1 MSGSLRQKTRGVWE
15 LRFDGGRDPLTGRRR
30 QISRSVR
37 GSKREAQQV
46 LNSLVA
52 EADAGGFIGT
62 STTFEQLCIQWLA
75 LAENDLSPTTLRRYK
90 NLLSKRI
97 LPALGSRRINS
108 IRTVDLDRL
117 YLGLSNDVG
126 LAPATVRQA
135 HAVIRRA
142 FRQAVRWGWV
152 ATNPATNA
160 TPPRL
165 VRADLSPPNVDQVGK
180 LLQQASADDP
190 DLGRFLHVAASTGA
204 RRGEICALR
213 WRNLDAKLKTLTI
226 ERSIIEI
233 PGGIA
238 EKDTKNHANRRMAL
252 DPGTLTVL
260 EEQRR
265 DALKR
270 AAQSSAKLTD
280 ESFIFSR
287 EPDGLIPW
295 IPGNVT
301 RRFQSLRRALGYDS
315 MRLHDLRHFTATRLM
330 AAGVPVR
337 TVSGRL
343 GHANPSTTL
352 SVYSHF
358 VAASDQ
364 VAASVMG
371 DLLSPSSK
379 ITKQK
384 AGTNSV
390 SRSRK

>member
-1 MSGSLRQKTRGVWE
+1 MSGSLRQKTKGVWE
-15 LRFDGGRDPLTGRRR
+15 VRFDGGRDPLTGRRR

-37 GSKREAQQV
+37 GSKRDAQQV
-46 LNSLVA
+46 MNALVA

-97 LPALGSRRINS
+97 LPALGSRRVNS

-142 FRQAVRWGWV
+142 FRQAVRWGWI

-165 VRADLSPPNVDQVGK
+165 VRVDLSPPNVDQVGK
-180 LLQQASADDP
+180 LLQQASTDDP

-213 WRNLDAKLKTLTI
+213 WRNLDAKLNTLTI

-252 DPGTLTVL
+252 DPGTLNVL

-270 AAQSSAKLTD
+270 AAQSGAKLTD

-379 ITKQK
+379 VTKQK

>member
-1 MSGSLRQKTRGVWE
+1 MSGSLRQKTKGVWE
-15 LRFDGGRDPLTGRRR
+15 VRFDGGRDPLTGRRR

-37 GSKREAQQV
+37 GSKRDAQQV
-46 LNSLVA
+46 MNALVA

-97 LPALGSRRINS
+97 LPALGSRRVNS

-142 FRQAVRWGWV
+142 FRQAVRWGWI

-180 LLQQASADDP
+180 LLQQASTDDP

-213 WRNLDAKLKTLTI
+213 WRNLDAKLNTLTI

-252 DPGTLTVL
+252 DPGTLSVL

-270 AAQSSAKLTD
+270 AAQSGAKLTD
-280 ESFIFSR
+280 EWR
-287 EPDGLIPW
+287 CC
-295 IPGNVT
+295 
-301 RRFQSLRRALGYDS
+301 R
-315 MRLHDLRHFTATRLM
+315 
-330 AAGVPVR
+330 
-337 TVSGRL
+337 
-343 GHANPSTTL
+343 
-352 SVYSHF
+352 
-358 VAASDQ
+358 
-364 VAASVMG
+364 
-371 DLLSPSSK
+371 SS
-379 ITKQK
+379 
-384 AGTNSV
+384 
-390 SRSRK
+390 

>member
-1 MSGSLRQKTRGVWE
+1 MSGSLRQKTKGVWE
-15 LRFDGGRDPLTGRRR
+15 VRFDGGRDPLTGRRR

-37 GSKREAQQV
+37 GSKRDAQQV
-46 LNSLVA
+46 MNALVA

-97 LPALGSRRINS
+97 LPALGSRRVNS

-142 FRQAVRWGWV
+142 FRQAVRWGWI

-180 LLQQASADDP
+180 LLQQASTDAP

-213 WRNLDAKLKTLTI
+213 WRNLDAKLNTLTI

-252 DPGTLTVL
+252 DPGTLSVL

-270 AAQSSAKLTD
+270 AAQSGAKLTD

-287 EPDGLIPW
+287 APDGLIPW

-379 ITKQK
+379 VTKQR

>member
-1 MSGSLRQKTRGVWE
+1 MSGSLRQKTKGVWE
-15 LRFDGGRDPLTGRRR
+15 VRFDGGRDPLTGRRR

-37 GSKREAQQV
+37 GSKRDAQQV
-46 LNSLVA
+46 MNALVA

-97 LPALGSRRINS
+97 LPALGSRRVNS

-142 FRQAVRWGWV
+142 FRQAVRWGWI
-152 ATNPATNA
+152 ASNPATNA

-180 LLQQASADDP
+180 LLQQASTDDP

-213 WRNLDAKLKTLTI
+213 WRNLDAKLNTLTI

-252 DPGTLTVL
+252 DPGTLSVL

-270 AAQSSAKLTD
+270 AAQSGAKLTD

-287 EPDGLIPW
+287 EPDGLMPW

-379 ITKQK
+379 ATKQK

>member
-15 LRFDGGRDPLTGRRR
+15 VRFDGGRDPLTGRRR

-37 GSKREAQQV
+37 GSKRDAQQV
-46 LNSLVA
+46 MNALVA

-142 FRQAVRWGWV
+142 FRQAVRWGWI

-180 LLQQASADDP
+180 LLQQASTDDP

-213 WRNLDAKLKTLTI
+213 WRNLDAKLNTLTI

-252 DPGTLTVL
+252 DPGTLSVL

-270 AAQSSAKLTD
+270 AAQSGAKLTD

-379 ITKQK
+379 VTKQK

>member
-15 LRFDGGRDPLTGRRR
+15 VRFDGGRDPLTGRRR

-37 GSKREAQQV
+37 GSKRDAQQV
-46 LNSLVA
+46 MNALVA

-97 LPALGSRRINS
+97 LPALGSRRVNS

-142 FRQAVRWGWV
+142 FRQAVRWGWI

-180 LLQQASADDP
+180 LLQQASTDDP

-213 WRNLDAKLKTLTI
+213 WRNLDAKLNTLTI

-252 DPGTLTVL
+252 DPGTLSVL

-270 AAQSSAKLTD
+270 AAQSGAKLTD

-384 AGTNSV
+384 AATNSV

>member
-1 MSGSLRQKTRGVWE
+1 MSGSLRQKTKGVWE
-15 LRFDGGRDPLTGRRR
+15 VRFDGGRDPLTGRRR

-37 GSKREAQQV
+37 GSRRDAQQV
-46 LNSLVA
+46 MNALVA

-97 LPALGSRRINS
+97 LPALGSRRVNS

-142 FRQAVRWGWV
+142 FRQAVRWGWI

-180 LLQQASADDP
+180 LLQQASTDDP

-233 PGGIA
+233 PGGIT

-252 DPGTLTVL
+252 DPGTLSVL

-301 RRFQSLRRALGYDS
+301 KRFQSLRRALGYDS

-379 ITKQK
+379 DTKQK

>member
-15 LRFDGGRDPLTGRRR
+15 VRFDGGRDPLTGRRR

-37 GSKREAQQV
+37 GSKRDAQQV
-46 LNSLVA
+46 MNALVA

-142 FRQAVRWGWV
+142 FRQAVRWGWI

-180 LLQQASADDP
+180 LLQQASTDDP

-252 DPGTLTVL
+252 DPGTLSVL

-270 AAQSSAKLTD
+270 AAQSGAKLTD

-379 ITKQK
+379 VTKQK

>member
-1 MSGSLRQKTRGVWE
+1 MSGSLLQKTKGVWE
-15 LRFDGGRDPLTGRRR
+15 VRFDGGRDPLTGRRR

-37 GSKREAQQV
+37 GSKRDAQQV
-46 LNSLVA
+46 MNALVA

-97 LPALGSRRINS
+97 LPALGSRRVNS

-142 FRQAVRWGWV
+142 FRQAVRWGWI
-152 ATNPATNA
+152 ATNPATTA

-180 LLQQASADDP
+180 LLQQASTDDP

-213 WRNLDAKLKTLTI
+213 WRNLDAKLNTLTI

-252 DPGTLTVL
+252 DPGTLSVL

-270 AAQSSAKLTD
+270 AAQSGAKLTD

-379 ITKQK
+379 VTKQK

>member
-1 MSGSLRQKTRGVWE
+1 MSGSLRQKTKGVWE
-15 LRFDGGRDPLTGRRR
+15 VRFDGGRDPLTGRRR

-37 GSKREAQQV
+37 GSKRDAQQV
-46 LNSLVA
+46 MNALVA

-97 LPALGSRRINS
+97 LPALGSRRVNS

-142 FRQAVRWGWV
+142 FRQAVRWGWI
-152 ATNPATNA
+152 ASNPATNA

-180 LLQQASADDP
+180 LLQQASTDDP

-213 WRNLDAKLKTLTI
+213 WRNLDAKLNTLTI

-252 DPGTLTVL
+252 DPGTLSVL

-270 AAQSSAKLTD
+270 AAQSGAKLTD

-287 EPDGLIPW
+287 EPDGLMPW

-379 ITKQK
+379 VTKQK

>member
-1 MSGSLRQKTRGVWE
+1 MN
-15 LRFDGGRDPLTGRRR
+15 
-30 QISRSVR
+30 
-37 GSKREAQQV
+37 A
-46 LNSLVA
+46 LVA

-97 LPALGSRRINS
+97 LPALGSRRVNS

-142 FRQAVRWGWV
+142 FRQAVRWGWI

-180 LLQQASADDP
+180 LLQQASTDDP

-213 WRNLDAKLKTLTI
+213 WRNLDAKLNTLTI

-252 DPGTLTVL
+252 DPGTLSVL

-270 AAQSSAKLTD
+270 AAQSGAKLTD

-287 EPDGLIPW
+287 EPDGLMPW

-379 ITKQK
+379 VTKQK

>member
-1 MSGSLRQKTRGVWE
+1 MWE
-15 LRFDGGRDPLTGRRR
+15 VRFDGGRDPLTGRRR

-37 GSKREAQQV
+37 GSKRDAQQV
-46 LNSLVA
+46 MNALVA

-97 LPALGSRRINS
+97 LPALGSRRVNS

-142 FRQAVRWGWV
+142 FRQAVRWGWI

-180 LLQQASADDP
+180 LLQQASTDDP

-213 WRNLDAKLKTLTI
+213 WRNLDAKLNTLTI

-252 DPGTLTVL
+252 DPGTLSVL

-270 AAQSSAKLTD
+270 AAQSGAKLTD

-287 EPDGLIPW
+287 EPDGLMPW

-379 ITKQK
+379 VTKQK

>member
-1 MSGSLRQKTRGVWE
+1 MSGSLRQKTKGVWE
-15 LRFDGGRDPLTGRRR
+15 VRFDGGRDPLTGRRR

-37 GSKREAQQV
+37 GSKRDAQQV
-46 LNSLVA
+46 MNALVA

-97 LPALGSRRINS
+97 LPALGSRRVNS

-142 FRQAVRWGWV
+142 FRQAVRWGWI
-152 ATNPATNA
+152 ASNPATNA

-180 LLQQASADDP
+180 LLQQASTDDP

-213 WRNLDAKLKTLTI
+213 WRNLDAKLNTLTI

-252 DPGTLTVL
+252 DPGTLSVL

-270 AAQSSAKLTD
+270 AAQSGAKLTD

-379 ITKQK
+379 VTKQ
-384 AGTNSV
+384 
-390 SRSRK
+390 

>member
-1 MSGSLRQKTRGVWE
+1 MSGSLRQKTKGVWE
-15 LRFDGGRDPLTGRRR
+15 VRFDGGRDPLTGRRR

-37 GSKREAQQV
+37 GSKRDAQQV
-46 LNSLVA
+46 MNALVA

-97 LPALGSRRINS
+97 LPALGSRRVNS

-142 FRQAVRWGWV
+142 FRQAVRWGWI

-180 LLQQASADDP
+180 LLQQASTDDP

-213 WRNLDAKLKTLTI
+213 WRNLDAKLNTLTI

-252 DPGTLTVL
+252 DPGTLSVL

-270 AAQSSAKLTD
+270 AAQSGAKLTD

-287 EPDGLIPW
+287 EPDGLMPW

-379 ITKQK
+379 VTKQK

>member
-1 MSGSLRQKTRGVWE
+1 MSGSLRQKTKGVWE
-15 LRFDGGRDPLTGRRR
+15 VRFDGGRDPLTGRRR

-37 GSKREAQQV
+37 GSKRDAQQV
-46 LNSLVA
+46 MNALVA

-97 LPALGSRRINS
+97 LPALGSRRVNS

-142 FRQAVRWGWV
+142 FRQAVRWGWI

-180 LLQQASADDP
+180 LLQQASTDDP

-213 WRNLDAKLKTLTI
+213 WRNLDAKLNTLTI

-252 DPGTLTVL
+252 DPGTLSVL
-260 EEQRR
+260 EGQRR

-270 AAQSSAKLTD
+270 AAQSGAKLTD

-379 ITKQK
+379 VTKQK

>member
-1 MSGSLRQKTRGVWE
+1 MSGSLRQKTKGVWE
-15 LRFDGGRDPLTGRRR
+15 VRFDGGRDPLTGRRR

-37 GSKREAQQV
+37 GSKRDAQQV
-46 LNSLVA
+46 MNALVA

-97 LPALGSRRINS
+97 LPALGSRRVNS

-142 FRQAVRWGWV
+142 FRQAVRWGWI

-180 LLQQASADDP
+180 LLRQASTDDP

-213 WRNLDAKLKTLTI
+213 WRNLDAKLNTLTI

-252 DPGTLTVL
+252 DPGTLSVL

-270 AAQSSAKLTD
+270 AAQSGAKLTD

-287 EPDGLIPW
+287 EPDGLMPW

-379 ITKQK
+379 VTKQK

>member
-15 LRFDGGRDPLTGRRR
+15 VRFDGGRDPLTGRRR

-37 GSKREAQQV
+37 GSKRDAQQV
-46 LNSLVA
+46 MNALVA

-97 LPALGSRRINS
+97 LPALGSRRVNS

-142 FRQAVRWGWV
+142 FRQAVRWGWI

-180 LLQQASADDP
+180 LLQQASTDDP

-213 WRNLDAKLKTLTI
+213 WRNLDAKLNTLTI

-252 DPGTLTVL
+252 DPGTLSVL

-270 AAQSSAKLTD
+270 AAQSGAKLTD

-379 ITKQK
+379 VTKQK

>member
-1 MSGSLRQKTRGVWE
+1 MSGSLRQKTKRVWE
-15 LRFDGGRDPLTGRRR
+15 VRFDGGRDPLTGRRR

-37 GSKREAQQV
+37 GSKRDAQQV
-46 LNSLVA
+46 MNALVA

-97 LPALGSRRINS
+97 LPALGSRRVNS

-142 FRQAVRWGWV
+142 FRQAVRWGWI
-152 ATNPATNA
+152 ASNPATNA

-180 LLQQASADDP
+180 LLQQASTDDP

-213 WRNLDAKLKTLTI
+213 WRNLDAKLNTLTI

-252 DPGTLTVL
+252 DPGTLSVL

-270 AAQSSAKLTD
+270 AAQSGAKLTD

-379 ITKQK
+379 VTKQK

>member
-1 MSGSLRQKTRGVWE
+1 MSGSLRQKTKGVWE
-15 LRFDGGRDPLTGRRR
+15 VRFDGGRDPLTGRRR

-37 GSKREAQQV
+37 GSKRDAQQV
-46 LNSLVA
+46 MNALVA

-97 LPALGSRRINS
+97 LPALGSRRVNS

-142 FRQAVRWGWV
+142 FRQAVRWGWI

-180 LLQQASADDP
+180 LLQQASTDDP

-213 WRNLDAKLKTLTI
+213 WRNLDAKLNTLTI

-252 DPGTLTVL
+252 DPGTLSVL

-270 AAQSSAKLTD
+270 AAQSGAKLTD

-379 ITKQK
+379 VTKQR

>member
-1 MSGSLRQKTRGVWE
+1 MSGSLRQKTKGVWE
-15 LRFDGGRDPLTGRRR
+15 VRFDGGRDPLTGRRR

-37 GSKREAQQV
+37 GSKRDAQQV
-46 LNSLVA
+46 MNALVA

-97 LPALGSRRINS
+97 LPALGSRRVNS

-142 FRQAVRWGWV
+142 FRQAVRWGWI
-152 ATNPATNA
+152 ASNPATNA

-180 LLQQASADDP
+180 LLQQASTDDP

-213 WRNLDAKLKTLTI
+213 WRNLDAKLNTLTI

-252 DPGTLTVL
+252 DPGTLSVL

-270 AAQSSAKLTD
+270 AAQSGAKLTD

-379 ITKQK
+379 VTKQK

>member
-1 MSGSLRQKTRGVWE
+1 MSGSLRQKTKGVWE
-15 LRFDGGRDPLTGRRR
+15 VRFDGGRDPLTGRRR

-37 GSKREAQQV
+37 GSKRDAQQV
-46 LNSLVA
+46 MNALVA

-75 LAENDLSPTTLRRYK
+75 LAENDLSPTTLRRYE

-97 LPALGSRRINS
+97 LPALGSRRVNS

-142 FRQAVRWGWV
+142 FRQAVRWGWI

-180 LLQQASADDP
+180 LLQQASTDDP

-213 WRNLDAKLKTLTI
+213 WRNLDAKLNTLTI

-252 DPGTLTVL
+252 DPGTLSVL

-270 AAQSSAKLTD
+270 AAQSGAKLTD

-379 ITKQK
+379 VTKQK

>member
-1 MSGSLRQKTRGVWE
+1 MSGSLRQKTKGVWE
-15 LRFDGGRDPLTGRRR
+15 VRFDGGRDPLTGRRR

-37 GSKREAQQV
+37 GSKRDAQQV
-46 LNSLVA
+46 MNALVA

-97 LPALGSRRINS
+97 LPALGSRRVNS

-142 FRQAVRWGWV
+142 FRQAVRWGWI

-180 LLQQASADDP
+180 LLQQASTDDP

-213 WRNLDAKLKTLTI
+213 WRNLDAKLNTLAI

-252 DPGTLTVL
+252 DPGTLSVL

-270 AAQSSAKLTD
+270 AAQSGAKLTD

-379 ITKQK
+379 VTKQK

-390 SRSRK
+390 SRGRK

>member
-1 MSGSLRQKTRGVWE
+1 MN
-15 LRFDGGRDPLTGRRR
+15 
-30 QISRSVR
+30 
-37 GSKREAQQV
+37 A
-46 LNSLVA
+46 LVA

-97 LPALGSRRINS
+97 LPALGSRRVNS

-142 FRQAVRWGWV
+142 FRQAVRWGWI

-180 LLQQASADDP
+180 LLRQASTDDP
-190 DLGRFLHVAASTGA
+190 GLGRFLHVAASTGA

-213 WRNLDAKLKTLTI
+213 WRNLDAKLNTLTI

-252 DPGTLTVL
+252 DPGTLSVL

-270 AAQSSAKLTD
+270 AAQSGAKLTD

-287 EPDGLIPW
+287 EPDGLMPW

-379 ITKQK
+379 VTKQK

>member
-1 MSGSLRQKTRGVWE
+1 MSGSLRQKTKGVWE
-15 LRFDGGRDPLTGRRR
+15 VRFDGGRDPLTGRRR

-37 GSKREAQQV
+37 GSKRDAQQV
-46 LNSLVA
+46 MNALVA

-97 LPALGSRRINS
+97 LPALGSRRVNS

-126 LAPATVRQA
+126 LAPATVRQP

-142 FRQAVRWGWV
+142 FRQAVRWGWI

-180 LLQQASADDP
+180 LLQQASTDDP

-213 WRNLDAKLKTLTI
+213 WRNLDAKLNTLTI

-252 DPGTLTVL
+252 DPGTLSVL

-270 AAQSSAKLTD
+270 AAQSGAKLTD

-379 ITKQK
+379 VTKQK

>member
-1 MSGSLRQKTRGVWE
+1 MSGSLRQKTKGVWE
-15 LRFDGGRDPLTGRRR
+15 VRFDGGRDPLTGRRR

-37 GSKREAQQV
+37 GSKRDAQQV
-46 LNSLVA
+46 MNALVA

-97 LPALGSRRINS
+97 LPALGSRRVNS

-142 FRQAVRWGWV
+142 FRQAVRWGWI

-165 VRADLSPPNVDQVGK
+165 VRAGLSPPNVDQVGK
-180 LLQQASADDP
+180 LLQQASTDDP

-213 WRNLDAKLKTLTI
+213 WRNLDAKLNTLTI

-252 DPGTLTVL
+252 DPGTLSVL

-270 AAQSSAKLTD
+270 AAQSGAKLTD

-287 EPDGLIPW
+287 EPDGLMPW

-379 ITKQK
+379 VTKQK

>member
-1 MSGSLRQKTRGVWE
+1 MSGSLRQKTKGVWE
-15 LRFDGGRDPLTGRRR
+15 VRFDGGRDPLTGRRR

-37 GSKREAQQV
+37 GSKRDAQQV
-46 LNSLVA
+46 MNALVA

-97 LPALGSRRINS
+97 LPALGSRRVNS

-142 FRQAVRWGWV
+142 FRQAVRWGWI

-180 LLQQASADDP
+180 LLQQASTDDP

-213 WRNLDAKLKTLTI
+213 WRNLDAKLNTLTI

-252 DPGTLTVL
+252 DPGTLSVL

-270 AAQSSAKLTD
+270 AAQSGAKLTD

-379 ITKQK
+379 VTKQK